1 MVKRMLIDATHPEET
16 RAVVVD
22 DRYLVDFDFETSTKL
37 QLKGN
42 VYLAKVT
49 RVEPSLQAAFVEY
62 GGNRHGFLAF
72 SEIHP
77 DYFQVPQADRACSRT
92 SSARPRPSPARS
104 IPMPRTSAT
113 CQPAETITTDADE
126 ETAEVMADQARRR
139 ARLLRSYKIQEV
151 IKRRQIMLVQVVKE
165 ERGNKGAA
173 LTTYLSLA
181 GRYCV
186 LMPNT
191 PRGGGIS
198 RKIVQPDDRRK
209 LKEIAQ
215 ELEVPQGMGLIIRTA
230 GQERSK
236 AEIKRD
242 YEYLLRLWNEIRETT
257 LKCIAPKMIYEE
269 GDLIKRAMR
278 DLYTRD
284 IEEVLV
290 EGDEGYRSAKRLMTM
305 LMPSRARLVKQ
316 YKEETPLF
324 FEYKVEDQLDAM
336 HSPTVQLPAGGSIV
350 IHTTEALTAIDVNSG
365 RSTRERHIDE
375 TAVKTNL
382 EAADEVARQL
392 RLRDLAGL
400 IVIDFIDMGEARHQ
414 RAVEKRLRDALK
426 ADRARIQMGKIS
438 QFGLMELSRQ
448 RLRAS
453 LQELSSQVC
462 PHCAGRRRGPLDGE
476 LRAAD
481 PARGP
486 GVRHPRRGCLPAGGA
501 AGRGGALRAEPEAR
515 GFVPPGA
522 ALRHAGHGPGRSGP
536 RAAGDADRGDREAR
550 PRARAYRGPGRA
562 RRGAGRRGGAGGGR
576 GRGDAAGTGGCPGP
590 RGGSGAA
597 SGRGRRGGQCPPSPQ
612 ASPPQAPSER
622 GRPRRRGDGR
632 GRWHR
637 RWRRAG
643 RGGTARGRGD
653 AGRFGGG
660 AAGAGR
666 SRAGRCRA
674 GARRADASRG
684 DRARAGTG
692 RTGTSGGEAEVEPP
706 VEDMPVAAEAPVLVA
721 EEVAVAVA
729 AEPAPIAEP
738 EAAVA
743 EAAAEAPAA
752 EEAPAPAK
760 PRRVR
765 KPRKTKA
772 MLEAERLAAAEAAA
786 AEAEAATATA
796 EAPAEASDGTESRA
810 ASESAP
816 AVPEIEPQGSAAP
829 ADHDSASATVANGAD
844 HGPGEPS
851 ADETSS
857 AADDNAQPATAEDDQ
872 DHPQRQGW
880 WSRWVR

>member
-16 RAVVVD
+16 RAVVLD

-42 VYLAKVT
+42 IYLAKIT

-77 DYFQVPQADRACSRT
+77 DYYQVPQADRALLEDIEREAAT
-92 SSARPRPSPARS
+92 KPGSADPEAEA
-104 IPMPRTSAT
+104 IGDV
-113 CQPAETITTDADE
+113 QPAETITTDADE

-198 RKIVQPDDRRK
+198 RKIVQADDRRK

-215 ELEVPQGMGLIIRTA
+215 ELEVPTGMGLIIRTA
-230 GQERSK
+230 GQERSR

-242 YEYLLRLWNEIRETT
+242 YEYLLRLWNEIRDTT
-257 LKCIAPKMIYEE
+257 LKSVAPSMIYEE

-290 EGDEGYRSAKRLMTM
+290 EGDEGYRSAKRLMSM

-316 YKEETPLF
+316 YREEIPLF
-324 FEYKVEDQLDAM
+324 FGYRVEDQLDAM
-336 HSPTVQLPAGGSIV
+336 HSPMVQLPSGGSIV

-400 IVIDFIDMGEARHQ
+400 VVIDFIDMSEGRHQ

-426 ADRARIQMGKIS
+426 ADRARIQIGRIS

-462 PHCAGRRRGPLDGE
+462 PHCAGLGVVRSTESCALQT
-476 LRAAD
+476 LRAIQEAGIRGDVAAMVITAPGEVALYLLNQKREALSRLEQRYAMHVTVQID
-481 PARGP
+481 PDLVP
-486 GVRHPRRGCLPAGGA
+486 PAM
-501 AGRGGALRAEPEAR
+501 RLEVTEKRDRERERERAEAAR
-515 GFVPPGA
+515 V
-522 ALRHAGHGPGRSGP
+522 
-536 RAAGDADRGDREAR
+536 D
-550 PRARAYRGPGRA
+550 
-562 RRGAGRRGGAGGGR
+562 
-576 GRGDAAGTGGCPGP
+576 
-590 RGGSGAA
+590 
-597 SGRGRRGGQCPPSPQ
+597 Q
-612 ASPPQAPSER
+612 
-622 GRPRRRGDGR
+622 
-632 GRWHR
+632 
-637 RWRRAG
+637 
-643 RGGTARGRGD
+643 
-653 AGRFGGG
+653 
-660 AAGAGR
+660 
-666 SRAGRCRA
+666 
-674 GARRADASRG
+674 
-684 DRARAGTG
+684 
-692 RTGTSGGEAEVEPP
+692 VEPP
-706 VEDMPVAAEAPVLVA
+706 VVEEPIDEAEPEEARPARGNGQRATPPPRLAAGEDGEEGGARRRRKRRRRRRRPSEAGTAPDIAATAGPDGLTEGGDEGEAGLEAPEPPLPVDADEEAAVMPAQLVEQPSLMDALAEAAANVAPFQDAAPPV
-721 EEVAVAVA
+721 EVAVAA
-729 AEPAPIAEP
+729 TPEPMP
-738 EAAVA
+738 EAGM
-743 EAAAEAPAA
+743 EA
-752 EEAPAPAK
+752 
-760 PRRVR
+760 
-765 KPRKTKA
+765 
-772 MLEAERLAAAEAAA
+772 
-786 AEAEAATATA
+786 
-796 EAPAEASDGTESRA
+796 
-810 ASESAP
+810 AP
-816 AVPEIEPQGSAAP
+816 AVEEPAAPTKPKRARAPRKPQG
-829 ADHDSASATVANGAD
+829 
-844 HGPGEPS
+844 
-851 ADETSS
+851 
-857 AADDNAQPATAEDDQ
+857 TA
-872 DHPQRQGW
+872 
-880 WSRWVR
+880 

>member
-16 RAVVVD
+16 RAVVLD

-42 VYLAKVT
+42 IYLAKVT

-77 DYFQVPQADRACSRT
+77 DYYQVPHADRALLEDIEREAAT
-92 SSARPRPSPARS
+92 KTAPAE
-104 IPMPRTSAT
+104 PEAEAAGDVP
-113 CQPAETITTDADE
+113 PAETVTTDADE

-198 RKIVQPDDRRK
+198 RKIVQADDRRK

-215 ELEVPQGMGLIIRTA
+215 ELEVPTGMGLIIRTA

-257 LKCIAPKMIYEE
+257 LKSVAPKLIYEE

-284 IEEVLV
+284 IVEVQV
-290 EGDEGYRSAKRLMTM
+290 EGDEGYRAAKRLMTM

-316 YKEETPLF
+316 YREETPLF
-324 FEYKVEDQLDAM
+324 FAYRVEDQLDAM
-336 HSPTVQLPAGGSIV
+336 HSPTVQLPSGGSIV

-400 IVIDFIDMGEARHQ
+400 IVIDFIDMAEGRHQ
-414 RAVEKRLRDALK
+414 RSVEKRLREALK

-462 PHCAGRRRGPLDGE
+462 PHCAGVGVVRSTESCVLQTLRAIQEAGIKGDVAVLGITAPGDVALYLLNQKREALSRLEQRYAMRVMVHIDQDLVPPAMRLEVVERRDRERERERLEAVRVEHGEPAPADEPLMEEAADEAEGQARVEAGSRGPTQRRPAGEARSAGEEGEEGGRRR
-476 LRAAD
+476 RK
-481 PARGP
+481 
-486 GVRHPRRGCLPAGGA
+486 
-501 AGRGGALRAEPEAR
+501 
-515 GFVPPGA
+515 
-522 ALRHAGHGPGRSGP
+522 
-536 RAAGDADRGDREAR
+536 
-550 PRARAYRGPGRA
+550 
-562 RRGAGRRGGAGGGR
+562 
-576 GRGDAAGTGGCPGP
+576 
-590 RGGSGAA
+590 
-597 SGRGRRGGQCPPSPQ
+597 
-612 ASPPQAPSER
+612 
-622 GRPRRRGDGR
+622 RRR
-632 GRWHR
+632 R
-637 RWRRAG
+637 RRRP
-643 RGGTARGRGD
+643 
-653 AGRFGGG
+653 
-660 AAGAGR
+660 
-666 SRAGRCRA
+666 
-674 GARRADASRG
+674 
-684 DRARAGTG
+684 
-692 RTGTSGGEAEVEPP
+692 GEAGVTPDAYAAANGADDEQPEEFGDLEVGEADQQPADEPGEP
-706 VEDMPVAAEAPVLVA
+706 APVLVA
-721 EEVAVAVA
+721 EA
-729 AEPAPIAEP
+729 AP
-738 EAAVA
+738 VA
-743 EAAAEAPAA
+743 EEGAPVAEEAVPAA
-752 EEAPAPAK
+752 EEAAVAVEEIAAAAEEVAPASDEPAPSVTVEGELPPVVETAAEVEEVVVAPPAEEPAAPPSAEEPAAPPSAEEPPAPAK

-765 KPRKTKA
+765 KPRVRKPA
-772 MLEAERLAAAEAAA
+772 AVAEVSAEPAQENPAPVIPEAEEPPQANGAGHEPDAQVEVAQVEVAQVAAEAA
-786 AEAEAATATA
+786 EPSEL
-796 EAPAEASDGTESRA
+796 APAIAESQ
-810 ASESAP
+810 S
-816 AVPEIEPQGSAAP
+816 
-829 ADHDSASATVANGAD
+829 
-844 HGPGEPS
+844 
-851 ADETSS
+851 
-857 AADDNAQPATAEDDQ
+857 EDDGE
-872 DHPQRQGW
+872 DRPQRQGW

>member
-16 RAVVVD
+16 RAVVLD
-22 DRYLVDFDFETSTKL
+22 DRYLADFDFETSTKL

-42 VYLAKVT
+42 VYLAKIT

-77 DYFQVPQADRACSRT
+77 DYFQVPQADRAILEDLERE
-92 SSARPRPSPARS
+92 A
-104 IPMPRTSAT
+104 AT
-113 CQPAETITTDADE
+113 KPNATESDGEGAGDVQPAETITTDADE
-126 ETAEVMADQARRR
+126 ETADVMADQARRR

-151 IKRRQIMLVQVVKE
+151 VKRRQIMLVQVVKE

-198 RKIVQPDDRRK
+198 RKIVQLDDRRK

-257 LKCIAPKMIYEE
+257 LKSIAPKMIYEE

-305 LMPSRARLVKQ
+305 LMPSRARLVKP
-316 YKEETPLF
+316 YKDETPLF
-324 FEYKVEDQLDAM
+324 FAYKVEDQLDAM

-400 IVIDFIDMGEARHQ
+400 IVIDFIDMAEGRHQ

-448 RLRAS
+448 RLRSS

-462 PHCAGRRRGPLDGE
+462 PHCAGL
-476 LRAAD
+476 
-481 PARGP
+481 
-486 GVRHPRRGCLPAGGA
+486 GVVRSTESCALQ
-501 AGRGGALRAEPEAR
+501 ALRSIQEA
-515 GFVPPGA
+515 GI
-522 ALRHAGHGPGRSGP
+522 
-536 RAAGDADRGDREAR
+536 
-550 PRARAYRGPGRA
+550 
-562 RRGAGRRGGAGGGR
+562 
-576 GRGDAAGTGGCPGP
+576 RGDAASLRVALPADVALYVLNQKREALSRLEQRYEMRVLILADTEMVPPAMRLEVTEKRDPDRARTHIDAPAEPVVEEPLEVVAEEEEPDEVRAERPARPARPPKAVPQDRGAPPAAAAAEEGEEANTRRKRKRRRRRRRPSETGPAPEATMALETAAGDEAGIANAGGE
-590 RGGSGAA
+590 RGVPVSRGAP
-597 SGRGRRGGQCPPSPQ
+597 GRRG
-612 ASPPQAPSER
+612 
-622 GRPRRRGDGR
+622 
-632 GRWHR
+632 
-637 RWRRAG
+637 
-643 RGGTARGRGD
+643 
-653 AGRFGGG
+653 
-660 AAGAGR
+660 
-666 SRAGRCRA
+666 
-674 GARRADASRG
+674 
-684 DRARAGTG
+684 ARAGTG
-692 RTGTSGGEAEVEPP
+692 
-706 VEDMPVAAEAPVLVA
+706 
-721 EEVAVAVA
+721 
-729 AEPAPIAEP
+729 
-738 EAAVA
+738 
-743 EAAAEAPAA
+743 
-752 EEAPAPAK
+752 
-760 PRRVR
+760 
-765 KPRKTKA
+765 
-772 MLEAERLAAAEAAA
+772 
-786 AEAEAATATA
+786 TA
-796 EAPAEASDGTESRA
+796 G
-810 ASESAP
+810 
-816 AVPEIEPQGSAAP
+816 
-829 ADHDSASATVANGAD
+829 
-844 HGPGEPS
+844 
-851 ADETSS
+851 
-857 AADDNAQPATAEDDQ
+857 
-872 DHPQRQGW
+872 
-880 WSRWVR
+880 

>member
-16 RAVVVD
+16 RAVVLD
-22 DRYLVDFDFETSTKL
+22 DRYLADFDFETSTKL

-42 VYLAKVT
+42 VYLAKIT

-77 DYFQVPQADRACSRT
+77 DYFQVPQADRAILEDLEREAAT
-92 SSARPRPSPARS
+92 KPANAEADTESAGDV
-104 IPMPRTSAT
+104 
-113 CQPAETITTDADE
+113 QPAETITTDADE
-126 ETAEVMADQARRR
+126 ETADVMADQARRR

-151 IKRRQIMLVQVVKE
+151 VKRRQIMLVQVVKE

-198 RKIVQPDDRRK
+198 RKIVQLDDRRK

-257 LKCIAPKMIYEE
+257 LKSIAPKMIYEE

-305 LMPSRARLVKQ
+305 LMPSRARLVKP

-324 FEYKVEDQLDAM
+324 FAYKVEDQLDAM

-400 IVIDFIDMGEARHQ
+400 IVIDFIDMAEGRHQ

-448 RLRAS
+448 RLRSS

-462 PHCAGRRRGPLDGE
+462 PHCAGLGVVRSTESCALQSLRAIQEQGIRGEAASLRVALPADVALYVLNQKRETLSRLELRYEMRVTVLADAEMVPPAMRIDVMEKRDRERERERTEARVELPAEEPIEVAVEEEEQEEVRTERPAQPGSGAGQRRSGSPVAATPAAAAADEGEEANARRKRKRRRRRRRPSEVGVAPEAMGAIEAAASDGE
-476 LRAAD
+476 AIDSLVPDAQEQ
-481 PARGP
+481 PASVDSGAP
-486 GVRHPRRGCLPAGGA
+486 MVEAEVPAEETVSGGGSHGT
-501 AGRGGALRAEPEAR
+501 AGRG
-515 GFVPPGA
+515 
-522 ALRHAGHGPGRSGP
+522 
-536 RAAGDADRGDREAR
+536 
-550 PRARAYRGPGRA
+550 
-562 RRGAGRRGGAGGGR
+562 
-576 GRGDAAGTGGCPGP
+576 
-590 RGGSGAA
+590 
-597 SGRGRRGGQCPPSPQ
+597 
-612 ASPPQAPSER
+612 
-622 GRPRRRGDGR
+622 
-632 GRWHR
+632 
-637 RWRRAG
+637 
-643 RGGTARGRGD
+643 
-653 AGRFGGG
+653 
-660 AAGAGR
+660 
-666 SRAGRCRA
+666 
-674 GARRADASRG
+674 
-684 DRARAGTG
+684 
-692 RTGTSGGEAEVEPP
+692 
-706 VEDMPVAAEAPVLVA
+706 
-721 EEVAVAVA
+721 
-729 AEPAPIAEP
+729 
-738 EAAVA
+738 
-743 EAAAEAPAA
+743 
-752 EEAPAPAK
+752 
-760 PRRVR
+760 
-765 KPRKTKA
+765 
-772 MLEAERLAAAEAAA
+772 
-786 AEAEAATATA
+786 
-796 EAPAEASDGTESRA
+796 
-810 ASESAP
+810 
-816 AVPEIEPQGSAAP
+816 
-829 ADHDSASATVANGAD
+829 
-844 HGPGEPS
+844 
-851 ADETSS
+851 
-857 AADDNAQPATAEDDQ
+857 
-872 DHPQRQGW
+872 
-880 WSRWVR
+880 

>member
-16 RAVVVD
+16 RAVVLD

-42 VYLAKVT
+42 IYLAKVT

-77 DYFQVPQADRACSRT
+77 DYYQVPHADRALLEDIERE
-92 SSARPRPSPARS
+92 A
-104 IPMPRTSAT
+104 AT
-113 CQPAETITTDADE
+113 KAAPVEPDAEAAGDVPPAETVTTDADE

-198 RKIVQPDDRRK
+198 RKIVQADDRRK

-215 ELEVPQGMGLIIRTA
+215 ELEVPTGMGLIIRTA

-257 LKCIAPKMIYEE
+257 LKSVAPKLIYEE

-284 IEEVLV
+284 IVEVQV
-290 EGDEGYRSAKRLMTM
+290 EGDEGYRAAKRLMTM

-316 YKEETPLF
+316 YREETPLF
-324 FEYKVEDQLDAM
+324 FAYRVEDQLDAM
-336 HSPTVQLPAGGSIV
+336 HSPTVQLPSGGSIV

-400 IVIDFIDMGEARHQ
+400 IVIDFIDMAEGRHQ
-414 RAVEKRLRDALK
+414 RSVEKRLREALK

-462 PHCAGRRRGPLDGE
+462 PHCAGVGVVRSTESCVLQT
-476 LRAAD
+476 LRAIQEAGIKGD
-481 PARGP
+481 VAVLGITAP
-486 GVRHPRRGCLPAGGA
+486 GDV
-501 AGRGGALRAEPEAR
+501 ALYLLNQKRETLSRLEQR
-515 GFVPPGA
+515 YVMRVMVHIDQDLVPPAMRLEVVARRDRERERERERLEA
-522 ALRHAGHGPGRSGP
+522 ARVELGEPAPVDEPLVDEAADEAEGQARVEAGP
-536 RAAGDADRGDREAR
+536 RAPAHRRPAGETH
-550 PRARAYRGPGRA
+550 P
-562 RRGAGRRGGAGGGR
+562 AGEEGEEGGGR
-576 GRGDAAGTGGCPGP
+576 
-590 RGGSGAA
+590 
-597 SGRGRRGGQCPPSPQ
+597 
-612 ASPPQAPSER
+612 
-622 GRPRRRGDGR
+622 RRRK
-632 GRWHR
+632 R
-637 RWRRAG
+637 RRR
-643 RGGTARGRGD
+643 
-653 AGRFGGG
+653 
-660 AAGAGR
+660 
-666 SRAGRCRA
+666 
-674 GARRADASRG
+674 RRRP
-684 DRARAGTG
+684 
-692 RTGTSGGEAEVEPP
+692 GEAGVTPDAYAAANGADDEQPEEFGDPEVGEADRQPADEPGEP
-706 VEDMPVAAEAPVLVA
+706 APTLVA
-721 EEVAVAVA
+721 EA
-729 AEPAPIAEP
+729 
-738 EAAVA
+738 
-743 EAAAEAPAA
+743 APAA
-752 EEAPAPAK
+752 EESAPVAEEMAPAAEAAAVAVDEIAAAAEEIAPASDEPAPSVTVEAELPPVVEAAAEVEEVAAPPTEEPAAPPSAEEPPTPAK

-765 KPRKTKA
+765 KPRVRKPA
-772 MLEAERLAAAEAAA
+772 VVAEASAEPAQENPAPIVPEAEAPPQADGAGHEPDAQVEVAQVEVVQVAAEAA
-786 AEAEAATATA
+786 E
-796 EAPAEASDGTESRA
+796 P
-810 ASESAP
+810 SELAP
-816 AVPEIEPQGSAAP
+816 AVAES
-829 ADHDSASATVANGAD
+829 
-844 HGPGEPS
+844 
-851 ADETSS
+851 
-857 AADDNAQPATAEDDQ
+857 QPEDD
-872 DHPQRQGW
+872 DEDRPQRQGW

>member
-1 MVKRMLIDATHPEET
+1 MVKRMLIDATQPEET
-16 RAVVVD
+16 RAVVLD
-22 DRYLVDFDFETSTKL
+22 DRYLADFDFETSTKL

-42 VYLAKVT
+42 IYLAKIT

-77 DYFQVPQADRACSRT
+77 DYYQVPQADRALLEDIERD
-92 SSARPRPSPARS
+92 A
-104 IPMPRTSAT
+104 AT
-113 CQPAETITTDADE
+113 KPGGADPEAETGGDVQPAETITTDADE

-198 RKIVQPDDRRK
+198 RKIVQTDDRRK

-215 ELEVPQGMGLIIRTA
+215 ELEVPTGMGLIIRTA

-242 YEYLLRLWNEIRETT
+242 YEYLLRLWNEIRDTT
-257 LKCIAPKMIYEE
+257 LKSVAPNLIYEE

-290 EGDEGYRSAKRLMTM
+290 EGDEGYRSAKRLMSM

-316 YKEETPLF
+316 YREEIPLF
-324 FEYKVEDQLDAM
+324 FAYKVEDQLDAM
-336 HSPTVQLPAGGSIV
+336 HSPTVQLHSGGSIV

-400 IVIDFIDMGEARHQ
+400 IVIDFIDMSEGRHQ

-426 ADRARIQMGKIS
+426 SDRARIQIGRIS

-462 PHCAGRRRGPLDGE
+462 PHCSGLGVVRSTESCALQT
-476 LRAAD
+476 LRAIQEAGIRGDVGAMAITAPAEVALYLLNQKREVLSRLEQRYAMHVTVQID
-481 PARGP
+481 PD
-486 GVRHPRRGCLPAGGA
+486 
-501 AGRGGALRAEPEAR
+501 
-515 GFVPPGA
+515 FVPPA
-522 ALRHAGHGPGRSGP
+522 MRLEVLEKR
-536 RAAGDADRGDREAR
+536 DRDRERERLEA
-550 PRARAYRGPGRA
+550 ARADPMAEPVPDAETVEDDVEEEVGPEHGDGQRPQQA
-562 RRGAGRRGGAGGGR
+562 AMPAASEDGEDGATRRRRKR
-576 GRGDAAGTGGCPGP
+576 RRRRRRPSETGG
-590 RGGSGAA
+590 
-597 SGRGRRGGQCPPSPQ
+597 
-612 ASPPQAPSER
+612 
-622 GRPRRRGDGR
+622 
-632 GRWHR
+632 
-637 RWRRAG
+637 
-643 RGGTARGRGD
+643 
-653 AGRFGGG
+653 
-660 AAGAGR
+660 
-666 SRAGRCRA
+666 
-674 GARRADASRG
+674 
-684 DRARAGTG
+684 
-692 RTGTSGGEAEVEPP
+692 
-706 VEDMPVAAEAPVLVA
+706 L
-721 EEVAVAVA
+721 
-729 AEPAPIAEP
+729 P

-743 EAAAEAPAA
+743 NAAGETEEAEHDAPSEMPA
-752 EEAPAPAK
+752 EEP
-760 PRRVR
+760 V
-765 KPRKTKA
+765 
-772 MLEAERLAAAEAAA
+772 AESVE
-786 AEAEAATATA
+786 E
-796 EAPAEASDGTESRA
+796 
-810 ASESAP
+810 P
-816 AVPEIEPQGSAAP
+816 AVETVVAAP
-829 ADHDSASATVANGAD
+829 ADIEAVEATAVAVSGAA
-844 HGPGEPS
+844 EPEPE
-851 ADETSS
+851 A
-857 AADDNAQPATAEDDQ
+857 PATPPEAAVLEVAVEEPVAAAKPKRARAPRKPRPSRAKPKVAAAASEDPVEAAPAAIEPEAVSDLVEPDRPLEPTETEVPVATAQETEAETTREPELVTTDSEEDR
-872 DHPQRQGW
+872 PQRQGW

>member
-1 MVKRMLIDATHPEET
+1 MLIDATHPEET

-22 DRYLVDFDFETSTKL
+22 DRYLADFDFETSTKL

-77 DYFQVPQADRACSRT
+77 DYFQVPQADRALLEDIERETATKPGASDAEPE
-92 SSARPRPSPARS
+92 SAGDVVA
-104 IPMPRTSAT
+104 
-113 CQPAETITTDADE
+113 AETITNDADE

-215 ELEVPQGMGLIIRTA
+215 DLDVPTGMGLIIRTA

-257 LKCIAPKMIYEE
+257 LKSIAPKMIYEE

-290 EGDEGYRSAKRLMTM
+290 EGEEGYRSAKRLMTM

-400 IVIDFIDMGEARHQ
+400 IVIDFIDMAESRHQ
-414 RAVEKRLRDALK
+414 RSVEKRLRDALK
-426 ADRARIQMGKIS
+426 ADRARIQIGKIS
-438 QFGLMELSRQ
+438 QFGLLELSRQ

-453 LQELSSQVC
+453 LQELSSQIC
-462 PHCAGRRRGPLDGE
+462 PHCAGLGVVRSTESCALQT
-476 LRAAD
+476 LRA
-481 PARGP
+481 
-486 GVRHPRRGCLPAGGA
+486 VQ
-501 AGRGGALRAEPEAR
+501 E
-515 GFVPPGA
+515 
-522 ALRHAGHGPGRSGP
+522 HGI
-536 RAAGDADRGDREAR
+536 
-550 PRARAYRGPGRA
+550 
-562 RRGAGRRGGAGGGR
+562 
-576 GRGDAAGTGGCPGP
+576 RGDAASLRVVLPGEVALYVLNQK
-590 RGGSGAA
+590 REALSRLEQRYAM
-597 SGRGRRGGQCPPSPQ
+597 RVMIHVDQDLVPPSMRIDVTEKR
-612 ASPPQAPSER
+612 ER
-622 GRPRRRGDGR
+622 LLVRVE
-632 GRWHR
+632 
-637 RWRRAG
+637 
-643 RGGTARGRGD
+643 
-653 AGRFGGG
+653 
-660 AAGAGR
+660 AAQPIVAEV
-666 SRAGRCRA
+666 A
-674 GARRADASRG
+674 
-684 DRARAGTG
+684 
-692 RTGTSGGEAEVEPP
+692 EEVPEEIAEVEVHDEPAQP
-706 VEDMPVAAEAPVLVA
+706 VRAEAAPVAAEDGEEANARRRRKRRRRRRRPSDGASAPEAALAGESGETDEEIDQAEPYQAELEHPTSELELAEAADQPIDVTTPSAEAISPSQSEMLPDVEVADAVA
-721 EEVAVAVA
+721 EAPAEVVPEPAEVDELTVAPEPEPTVAPIEVEEPAAA
-729 AEPAPIAEP
+729 AEPAVVASEP
-738 EAAVA
+738 AV
-743 EAAAEAPAA
+743 EVA
-752 EEAPAPAK
+752 EEAPKPAK
-760 PRRVR
+760 PKRVR

-772 MLEAERLAAAEAAA
+772 MIAAEAAA
-786 AEAEAATATA
+786 AEAAAAAAEATA
-796 EAPAEASDGTESRA
+796 ETSVSANISTDAQDASALEAMPAFEPEGEPLPQAPMPEEATLAAEAVPPPA
-810 ASESAP
+810 AVS
-816 AVPEIEPQGSAAP
+816 
-829 ADHDSASATVANGAD
+829 NGAD
-844 HGPGEPS
+844 RE
-851 ADETSS
+851 ADEPVADDGANAEQVS
-857 AADDNAQPATAEDDQ
+857 AATEESAET
-872 DHPQRQGW
+872 PQRQGW